1 MKKYELY
8 SALPPEELKK
18 RLVWEVGVENE
29 QYKKR
34 FKIVLRW
41 TGEYRFTF
49 RTVEYRKYSGVVAG
63 WTAGLG
69 WLAFGFWAGIS
80 KNASYSPVFHGQIA
94 PDGAGSVI
102 SGHFRQ
108 LALGWIVGG
117 AMAVVIAWNA
127 VAGWAVRAL
136 LAAVLCIPVAAPLLR
151 PDRTEG
157 AGELWDVLEYILAFI
172 ETDQKQEIEKE

>member
-1 MKKYELY
+1 MKRYELY

-49 RTVEYRKYSGVVAG
+49 RTVEYCKSSGVFAG

-69 WLAFGFWAGIS
+69 WLSFGFWAGAIWS
-80 KNASYSPVFHGQIA
+80 ASYSPVFHGQIA

-108 LALGWIVGG
+108 AALWWFVGAAVIV
-117 AMAVVIAWNA
+117 WNA
-127 VAGWAVRAL
+127 VAGRAVWAL
-136 LAAVLCIPVAAPLLR
+136 LAAVLCIRMAYPL
-151 PDRTEG
+151 DRTRG
-157 AGELWDVLEYILAFI
+157 AGELWDVLEYILSFI
-172 ETDQKQEIEKE
+172 ETDRKQEIEKE